1 MSDAGGGGEVRWHDV
16 RLVAGREVGEKL
28 RSRAFL
34 LSTLLFLALVAAS
47 IALPALLYDDGPTEY
62 DVAAVGP
69 AVVALTQA
77 LPPDLV
83 DVTVTEVPDRA
94 AAERLLRDEEVE
106 AALELGPDGPVLTA
120 LQEVPGTLRDALA
133 GTLQAGAL
141 QSALER
147 AGVPA
152 ADRERLLAPPD
163 VPTRLLEA
171 SELDP
176 AAVPLLSVAF
186 VLLFFFVVFQFGQSI
201 AQGVVQE
208 KESRIVELLVSA
220 VPVRT
225 LLYGKVLGNGGL
237 ALTQIV
243 LLVLVG
249 MAGALATGERELLS
263 LLLRNAGWFVLF
275 FALGFALLSCLW
287 AAAGAMASRSEDLQ
301 ATTAPLQV
309 LLIAPFFAA
318 VYVTSDPARVVLS
331 YVPLTAP
338 LVMPARL
345 LEDDAALWEGALS
358 ALLVLATAVV
368 AVRVG
373 ERLYRASLLRTRGRT
388 SLADAW
394 SGRAGGGS

>member
-1 MSDAGGGGEVRWHDV
+1 MSDADGGEVRWHDV

-69 AVVALTQA
+69 AVVALAQA

-133 GTLQAGAL
+133 DTLQAGAL

-152 ADRERLLAPPD
+152 VDRERLLAPPD